1 MVKWEITSHE
11 IVLEHPMRPNQHLQL
26 YEYAEFEMTGFEM
39 KSKKNHSEPSYDG
52 ATGFVVSPYV

>member
-11 IVLEHPMRPNQHLQL
+11 IVLEHPMRSNQHLQL
-26 YEYAEFEMTGFEM
+26 YEYADGEMTGFEM

-52 ATGFVVSPYV
+52 ATGFVVSS

>member
-11 IVLEHPMRPNQHLQL
+11 IVLEHPMRSNQHLQL
-26 YEYAEFEMTGFEM
+26 YEIADGEMDVFEM

>member
-11 IVLEHPMRPNQHLQL
+11 IVLEHSMRSNQHLQL
-26 YEYAEFEMTGFEM
+26 YEYAEFEMNVFET
-39 KSKKNHSEPSYDG
+39 KSKKNHSEPSYDE